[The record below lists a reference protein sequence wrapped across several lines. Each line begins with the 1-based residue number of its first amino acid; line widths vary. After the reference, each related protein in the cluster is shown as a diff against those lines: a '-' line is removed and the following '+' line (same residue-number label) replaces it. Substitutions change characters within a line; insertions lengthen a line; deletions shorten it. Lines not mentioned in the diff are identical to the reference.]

1 VTTLGESEVQ
11 SVTDVAAHVFARA
24 PIQVPGDLILDT
36 WHEGDIEWLYAS
48 MQDPEIAR
56 WFPISTPYTRDQAAS
71 WPGIVESRRRR
82 GLGLSRVIRVADHP
96 VGSIDV
102 HRVDWYARTAELS
115 YWTEA
120 SSRCHLHMTRAVE
133 GITRWL
139 ILDQAFERVELR
151 MSTDNVAS
159 QTVAKHCHFAF
170 EGVARNAGYT
180 HAERLDLQIYS
191 FVRNDLT

>member
-1 VTTLGESEVQ
+1 VTE
-11 SVTDVAAHVFARA
+11 VAAHVFARS
-24 PIQVPGDLILDT
+24 PIQVGDNLVLDT
-36 WHEGDIEWLYAS
+36 WHEGDIEWLYTS
-48 MQDPEIAR
+48 MQDPDIAR
-56 WFPISTPYTRDQAAS
+56 WFPIPEPYTRDQAAS

-82 GLGLSRVIRVADHP
+82 GLGLSRVIRVDDGA

-102 HRVDWYARTAELS
+102 HRVDWYARSAELS

-120 SSRCHLHMTRAVE
+120 SSRCHLHMTHAVE

-139 ILDQAFERVELR
+139 IAAQLFERVELR
-151 MSTDNVAS
+151 MSTDNLAS
-159 QTVAKHCHFAF
+159 QAVAKHCGFTF

-191 FVRNDLT
+191 FVRADLA